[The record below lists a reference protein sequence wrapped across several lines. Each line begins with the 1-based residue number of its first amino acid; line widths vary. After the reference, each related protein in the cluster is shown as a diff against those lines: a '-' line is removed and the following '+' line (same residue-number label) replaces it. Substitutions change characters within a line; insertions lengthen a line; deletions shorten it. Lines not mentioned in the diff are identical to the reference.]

1 MCKRYFLSLFY
12 FTLSILNIKK
22 YVRLYASGK
31 KHVHSLSYRVA
42 TTRQYTFKIMRIAVF
57 GNKYQKEKS
66 AQSELLF
73 NVLEKYGV
81 EISICKDFYA
91 FLVSNMN
98 LHPQPKQLI
107 TDNHFDA
114 DIAISMGGDGTFLK
128 TAERIGEKNI
138 PILGINTGRLGFLA
152 DVAPHEIENTI
163 SEIIN
168 GKYHVEE
175 RTLLQLQTKGLSTT
189 FYPYALNEIAISK
202 RDSSSML
209 TIHTYLD
216 NNYLNAYQADG
227 LIIATPTGST
237 AYSLSVGG
245 PIIVPQ
251 AHNFVITAVAPHSL
265 NVRPL
270 VINDNSVIRL
280 QVESRNT
287 NFLIGVDGRSAV
299 MNTQYELNIR
309 KADYTTKVVK
319 RPNHLF
325 HNTLRNKLMWGADKR
340 I

>member
-1 MCKRYFLSLFY
+1 MK
-12 FTLSILNIKK
+12 
-22 YVRLYASGK
+22 
-31 KHVHSLSYRVA
+31 
-42 TTRQYTFKIMRIAVF
+42 IAVF
-57 GNKYQKEKS
+57 GNKHQKEKS
-66 AQSELLF
+66 AQAKLLF
-73 NVLEKYGV
+73 GVLEKYGV
-81 EISICKDFYA
+81 EVAICKDFYA
-91 FLVSNMN
+91 FLVSNMD
-98 LHPQPKQLI
+98 LRPQTTQLI
-107 TDNHFDA
+107 SDDYFDA

-128 TAERIGEKNI
+128 TAERIGRKNI

-152 DVAPHEIENTI
+152 DVAPQEIEQTI
-163 SEIIN
+163 TEIIS
-168 GKYHVEE
+168 GQYLVEE
-175 RTLLQLQTKGLSTT
+175 RSLLQLQTKGLCES
-189 FYPYALNEIAISK
+189 FYPYALNEIAVSK

-209 TIHTYLD
+209 TIHTFLD
-216 NNYLNAYQADG
+216 DNYLNAYQADG

-251 AHNFVITAVAPHSL
+251 ARNFVITAVAPHSL

-270 VINDNSVIRL
+270 VINDDSVIRL

-299 MNTQYELNIR
+299 MNSRYELNIR

-319 RPNHLF
+319 RLDHLF

>member
-1 MCKRYFLSLFY
+1 
-12 FTLSILNIKK
+12 
-22 YVRLYASGK
+22 
-31 KHVHSLSYRVA
+31 
-42 TTRQYTFKIMRIAVF
+42 MRIAVF

-66 AQSELLF
+66 AQARLLF
-73 NVLEKYGV
+73 DVLEKYNA
-81 EISICKDFYA
+81 EILICKDFYA

-98 LHPQPKQLI
+98 LRPQVKQLI
-107 TDNHFDA
+107 SDNHFDA
-114 DIAISMGGDGTFLK
+114 DMAISMGGDGTFLK
-128 TAERIGEKNI
+128 TAERIGRKGI

-152 DVAPHEIENTI
+152 DVAPCEIERTI
-163 SEIIN
+163 AEIMN
-168 GKYHVEE
+168 GEYRVEE
-175 RTLLQLQTKGLSTT
+175 RSLLELQTEGLSES
-189 FYPYALNEIAISK
+189 FYPFALNEFGISK

-216 NNYLNAYQADG
+216 DNYLNAYQADG

-251 AHNFVITAVAPHSL
+251 ARNFVITAVAPHSL

-270 VINDNSVIRL
+270 VINDDSVIRL

-299 MNTQYELNIR
+299 MNIHYELNIG
-309 KADYTTKVVK
+309 KANYTTKVVK
-319 RPNHLF
+319 RLNHLF